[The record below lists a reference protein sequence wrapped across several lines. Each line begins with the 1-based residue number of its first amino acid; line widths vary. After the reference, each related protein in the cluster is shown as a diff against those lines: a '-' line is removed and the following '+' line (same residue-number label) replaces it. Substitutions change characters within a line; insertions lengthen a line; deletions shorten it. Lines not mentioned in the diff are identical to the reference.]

1 VFSAIKAASATLFA
15 YSQSDTSSA
24 ALHDVFEE
32 LSGAC
37 MDKIGAYAS
46 EAVSQVPVA
55 PNDWQTASAQ
65 ATSSLSE

>member
-1 VFSAIKAASATLFA
+1 
-15 YSQSDTSSA
+15 
-24 ALHDVFEE
+24 
-32 LSGAC
+32 